1 MNSLNE
7 RGRGNHQPPGGVY
20 YLPMVRTG
28 IVVICL
34 TGAAGLSAQSPA
46 ASGARFDVAL
56 IKPSQSPGQIG
67 QAIGIAM
74 RTGGTPPAPSSIPIG
89 IRTFPGGRFTAN
101 ASLRTLVAHVYEV
114 KEYQIEGGPTWL
126 DEDYFVID
134 ARAGRETTPAEFNDM
149 VKTLLAERFE
159 FRGRAT
165 TRPGKTYNLV
175 LAQPGGKVPPGLKRA
190 PSECVA
196 QVEER
201 KRRAAARQAS
211 TAGQPLPS
219 AAPGPDPT
227 PRCGVTRMSSG
238 LILGGATT
246 MTASGQPLSYLVERL
261 VFELGTTVVDRT
273 GLEGLFDFVMEF
285 DAKPAVSLPGLTRG
299 GLDPNGNDSPKLP
312 LQTAIERQLG
322 LKLEAVEGPVPAF
335 VIEAAERPT
344 AN

>member
-1 MNSLNE
+1 MNQRFL
-7 RGRGNHQPPGGVY
+7 PFM
-20 YLPMVRTG
+20 YLPAITL
-28 IVVICL
+28 I
-34 TGAAGLSAQSPA
+34 GAVAIASALSAQSPA
-46 ASGARFDVAL
+46 PSRFEVASIR
-56 IKPSQSPGQIG
+56 PSLSPGQIG
-67 QAIGIAM
+67 QAIGTAL
-74 RTGGTPPAPSSIPIG
+74 RTGGTPPAPSAIPIG

-134 ARAGRETTPAEFNDM
+134 ARAARETTPAEFNEM

-211 TAGQPLPS
+211 SAGQAPPS

-246 MTASGQPLSYLVERL
+246 MTASGQPLLHLVERL

-273 GLEGLFDFVMEF
+273 GLEGLFDFVVEF
-285 DAKPAVSLPGLTRG
+285 DAKPAVSLPGLARS
-299 GLDPNGNDSPKLP
+299 GLDPNGNDSPKPPLP
-312 LQTAIERQLG
+312 TAIERQLG